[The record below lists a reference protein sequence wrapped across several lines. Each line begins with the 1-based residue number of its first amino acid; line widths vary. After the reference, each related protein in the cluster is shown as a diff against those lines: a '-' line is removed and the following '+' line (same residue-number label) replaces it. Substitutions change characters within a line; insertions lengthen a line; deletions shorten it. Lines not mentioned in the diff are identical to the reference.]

1 MKQIM
6 TIETYNQ
13 LKAIGD
19 PLRAEM
25 MMYLCE
31 GPYTGQQLSETLDIP
46 RGKIHYH
53 LKELEKNNI
62 IEIVKKEEKNG
73 IVQKFYRS
81 VANGFTISEELLPFH
96 EVDQTTRQIIY
107 SMIDRAKKRVQT
119 APKEAFEKKNNS
131 ENPEDWGYMSTAME
145 IEASEAQFKQWTNKY
160 FALMDELEKMG
171 EETEEEKNIYY
182 FFNLG
187 FQVQE
192 FAFKKREKK
201 DS

>member
-1 MKQIM
+1 MKPIM

-13 LKAIGD
+13 LKALGD
-19 PLRAEM
+19 PLRTDM

-31 GPYTGQQLSETLDIP
+31 GPYTGQQLSETLNIP

-73 IVQKFYRS
+73 IMQKFYRS
-81 VANGFTISEELLPFH
+81 VASGFTISDELLPIH
-96 EVDQTTRQIIY
+96 EIDKTKRQIFY
-107 SMIDRAKKRVQT
+107 SMIDRAKRRVQT
-119 APKEAFEKKNNS
+119 APKQAFERKGNS
-131 ENPEDWGYMSTAME
+131 ENPEDWGYMAAAME
-145 IEASEAQFKQWTNKY
+145 IEASETQFKKWTKKY
-160 FALMDELEKMG
+160 FALMEELEKMG
-171 EETEEEKNIYY
+171 EESDEEKNIYY

-187 FQVQE
+187 FQVEE

-201 DS
+201 YS